1 MEINLLRNT
10 TCSIADIE
18 QSNILCLGGGFSKVQ
33 VGFLLMWPFAVN
45 WELEAFSAHFSLLLL
60 LRPSCQHSYVARS
73 GKPLVGD
80 ARTTAEASI
89 EARSRDLKLEC
100 RFLFSFPLLFPAVVQ
115 FAVK

>member
-60 LRPSCQHSYVARS
+60 LRPSCQHSYRRS
-73 GKPLVGD
+73 QWK
-80 ARTTAEASI
+80 TACWRCSDNGWGFH
-89 EARSRDLKLEC
+89 RSSKSRL
-100 RFLFSFPLLFPAVVQ
+100 
-115 FAVK
+115 